1 MYRIANIIL
10 LLLLVVFTQACSKE
24 DPKASSQEK
33 ERQASSPP
41 QRVEIMISAAASLT
55 DALNE
60 LKLSFEKEHHTIAVH
75 FNFGSSGKLAK
86 QIEQGAPS
94 DVFLS
99 ASKKDMDS
107 LGEKKLILEESRV
120 DFAHNKL
127 VLISPK
133 ESPMTYSSFEQ
144 IKTDE
149 IQHIAMGEPEIVPA
163 GRYAKQ
169 VLESI
174 RLWEPLQGKLVLG
187 SDVRQVLT
195 YVESGN
201 AEVGV
206 VYSSDAVT
214 SNKVKV
220 MAFANPEWHDP
231 IVYPGA
237 IIAGTQHKEEA
248 QAFLSYVSSDMGNRI
263 LEKYGFE

>member
-1 MYRIANIIL
+1 MHRIGWIVLFL
-10 LLLLVVFTQACSKE
+10 LLIFFTQACSKE
-24 DPKASSQEK
+24 DPAALQ
-33 ERQASSPP
+33 P
-41 QRVEIMISAAASLT
+41 QRAEILISAAASLT

-60 LKLSFEKEHHTIAVH
+60 MKDSFEKEHPAIAVQ

-99 ASKKDMDS
+99 ASKKDMDY
-107 LGEKKLILEESRV
+107 LGEKELIIKESRV
-120 DFAHNKL
+120 DFTHNKL
-127 VLISPK
+127 VLIAQQESQAAYRSFK
-133 ESPMTYSSFEQ
+133 E

-149 IQHIAMGEPEIVPA
+149 IQHIAMGEPDIVPA
-163 GRYAKQ
+163 GQYAKQ
-169 VLESI
+169 VLEAVH
-174 RLWEPLQGKLVLG
+174 LWEFLQGKLVLG

-201 AEVGV
+201 AELGI
-206 VYSSDAVT
+206 VYSSDAVI
-214 SNKVKV
+214 SKKVKV
-220 MAFANPEWHDP
+220 IAVADSQWHEP

-237 IIAGTQHKEEA
+237 ILAGTQHKEEA
-248 QAFLSYVSSDMGNRI
+248 QAFLNYISSDRAKAI